1 MKSML
6 TVHGAR
12 RRSSGDMTTLEE
24 LNNYV
29 KALNAVVDLCAP
41 DEQDDIDLGVRLFK
55 QALIQAIETELKWEA

>member
-1 MKSML
+1 
-6 TVHGAR
+6 
-12 RRSSGDMTTLEE
+12 MTTLEE